1 MPTLPVFV
9 GVHFILHILTLPMST
24 GVQEKLGIVNDGVV
38 YAVFDFAANHNDEL
52 SFCINDEMTV
62 LRKGDEMEK
71 EWWWARK
78 TGTRDGYIPRNLLG
92 VSTRKV

>member
-1 MPTLPVFV
+1 MPT
-9 GVHFILHILTLPMST
+9 SA

-38 YAVFDFAANHNDEL
+38 YAVFDFAAKNNDEL
-52 SFCINDEMTV
+52 SFSINDEMTV

-92 VSTRKV
+92 VSVSNGKVSLFQESASVHPQRS